1 MTIRA
6 YSRGGNE
13 VKLTAIL
20 MIAAGAAWGISLPD
34 KDAVVITSDPPG
46 ATVLW
51 NRRQICTTPCTY
63 TVGEYAFNARK
74 STIFSKHLAQPVVL
88 HVALDGYQSKD
99 SVITKPW
106 LWRSLN
112 GRNAFTDYTIPQQ
125 EFFFTLNPVPPP
137 PTYLSNADI
146 IEMQFAQLGEGVI
159 LEKIADS
166 ENAFDLKTPDLV
178 VLRDA
183 GVSAAVIQAMLRS
196 PRAAAAPVKP
206 RPVPAAVENSSPKSL
221 RTGSGET
228 PTEDFDALGALGGN
242 DGDFGGETR

>member
-1 MTIRA
+1 MLPIRT
-6 YSRGGNE
+6 YSGGGNE

-20 MIAAGAAWGISLPD
+20 MIAAGAAWGTSLPD
-34 KDAVVITSDPPG
+34 KDAVIITSDPPG

-74 STIFSKHLAQPVVL
+74 SSIFSKHLAQPVVL

-106 LWRSLN
+106 LWHSLN
-112 GRNAFTDYTIPQQ
+112 GRNAFTYYTIPRQ

-137 PTYLSNADI
+137 PTTYLTNADI
-146 IEMQFAQLGEGVI
+146 VEMQFAQLGEGVI

-166 ENAFDLKTPDLV
+166 ETAFDLTTPDLV

-183 GVSAAVIQAMLRS
+183 GVSDAVIEAMLRS
-196 PRAAAAPVKP
+196 PRATAAPVKP
-206 RPVPAAVENSSPKSL
+206 RPVPAAVENSSLNSVN
-221 RTGSGET
+221 TDSGET
-228 PTEDFDALGALGGN
+228 STEALTDWA
-242 DGDFGGETR
+242 R